1 MRTQASSLLNAF
13 TSRKFW
19 RLKGDCTMMDH
30 YRRGW
35 ALRYLREAKA
45 ELEAAR
51 KLPYMAPSLILEAI
65 RKARN
70 AIYYSLGEPAF
81 IENVVRDVMEKAQIG
96 NDPVLKCLVEIEEI
110 MLQLAQLEEMDGEK
124 AIKQADNLIQT
135 ASEIVETLTG
145 EKAEN

>member
-1 MRTQASSLLNAF
+1 
-13 TSRKFW
+13 
-19 RLKGDCTMMDH
+19 MMDG

-51 KLPYMAPSLILEAI
+51 KMPYMAPSLVLEAV

-81 IENVVRDVMEKAQIG
+81 IEIVLRETADKMQGQAVTDPILKFLVDIENMVQQLGQI
-96 NDPVLKCLVEIEEI
+96 
-110 MLQLAQLEEMDGEK
+110 EEMDGEQ
-124 AIKQADNLIQT
+124 AMKQADGLVNLAQ
-135 ASEIVETLTG
+135 EIVEVLTE
-145 EKAEN
+145 EKVED

>member
-1 MRTQASSLLNAF
+1 
-13 TSRKFW
+13 
-19 RLKGDCTMMDH
+19 MMDA

-51 KLPYMAPSLILEAI
+51 KLPYMAPSLAVEAI

-70 AIYYSLGEPAF
+70 AIYFSLGEPAF
-81 IENVVRDVMEKAQIG
+81 IENVVREAAEKTEEASS
-96 NDPVLKCLVEIEEI
+96 DPLLRCLLEIEGTVQQI
-110 MLQLAQLEEMDGEK
+110 TQLGEVDGEK
-124 AIKQADNLIQT
+124 VMKKADTLVQL

-145 EKAEN
+145 EKIED

>member
-1 MRTQASSLLNAF
+1 
-13 TSRKFW
+13 
-19 RLKGDCTMMDH
+19 MMDE

-51 KLPYMAPSLILEAI
+51 KIPYMAPSLVIEAI

-81 IENVVRDVMEKAQIG
+81 IENVIRETAEKTQTI
-96 NDPVLKCLVEIEEI
+96 NDPVLRCLLGIEK
-110 MLQLAQLEEMDGEK
+110 MVQQSAQLEGVDGQR
-124 AIKQADNLIQT
+124 AIKQADNLLQI
-135 ASEIVETLTG
+135 ASDIVQILTE
-145 EKAEN
+145 EKMED

>member
-1 MRTQASSLLNAF
+1 
-13 TSRKFW
+13 
-19 RLKGDCTMMDH
+19 MMDE

-51 KLPYMAPSLILEAI
+51 KIPYMAPSLLIEAI

-81 IENVVRDVMEKAQIG
+81 IENVIKETAEKTQTIG
-96 NDPVLKCLVEIEEI
+96 DPVLRCLVGIEE
-110 MLQLAQLEEMDGEK
+110 MVQQLAQLEEVDGEK
-124 AIKQADNLIQT
+124 AVKQADNLLQL
-135 ASEIVETLTG
+135 ASDIVQILTE
-145 EKAEN
+145 EKIED

>member
-1 MRTQASSLLNAF
+1 
-13 TSRKFW
+13 
-19 RLKGDCTMMDH
+19 MMDK

-51 KLPYMAPSLILEAI
+51 KIPYMAPSLVLEAI

-81 IENVVRDVMEKAQIG
+81 IEIVIREAAEKTQTID
-96 NDPVLKCLVEIEEI
+96 DPVLKALVQMEEAVQQLMQVEEI
-110 MLQLAQLEEMDGEK
+110 DGEK
-124 AIKQADNLIQT
+124 AMKQADNLVQL
-135 ASEIVETLTG
+135 ASDIVETLTG
-145 EKAEN
+145 EKIED

>member
-1 MRTQASSLLNAF
+1 VKLA
-13 TSRKFW
+13 
-19 RLKGDCTMMDH
+19 MMDH

-51 KLPYMAPSLILEAI
+51 KMPYMAPSLVLEAI

-81 IENVVRDVMEKAQIG
+81 IESVVREAMEKAQTG
-96 NDPVLKCLVEIEEI
+96 NDPILKCLAEIEEI
-110 MLQLAQLEEMDGEK
+110 MQQLAQMEEMDEEK
-124 AIKQADNLIQT
+124 AIKKADILVQT
-135 ASEIVETLTG
+135 ASEIVETIMG
-145 EKAEN
+145 ERVEG

>member
-1 MRTQASSLLNAF
+1 
-13 TSRKFW
+13 
-19 RLKGDCTMMDH
+19 MMDQ

-51 KLPYMAPSLILEAI
+51 KMPYMAPSLILEAI

-81 IENVVRDVMEKAQIG
+81 IENVVREAVEKMQFG
-96 NDPVLKCLVEIEEI
+96 NDPVLRCLVEIEG
-110 MLQLAQLEEMDGEK
+110 MMQQLAQMEEVNEEK
-124 AIKQADNLIQT
+124 AVKQADNLIQL
-135 ASEIVETLTG
+135 ASEIVETLVG
-145 EKAEN
+145 EKVED